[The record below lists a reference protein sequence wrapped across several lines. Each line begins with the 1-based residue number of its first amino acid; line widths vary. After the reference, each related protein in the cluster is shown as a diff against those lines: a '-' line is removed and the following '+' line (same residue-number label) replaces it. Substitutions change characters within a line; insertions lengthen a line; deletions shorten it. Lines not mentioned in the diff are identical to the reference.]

1 MESKISSKIE
11 EYKLE
16 LFEDLPLNQQLS
28 QKLNDIALLLFSR
41 CPDEIFQSH
50 LSGLV
55 IAGFG
60 QEDFFPQMYAYSIV
74 GLAYEHVVYEVKQI
88 EKIDFD
94 SRATIIPFAQS
105 EMVHTFMSGIDPFF
119 NENIEIFISEVI
131 NEYPKL
137 IIENL
142 PNLDQKEKKKLEN
155 KYKNIGKKEF
165 KKIVDKL
172 ESIKTKFFVDP
183 IMKVVGMLPK
193 DELAAMAESLVN
205 LTSFKRKV
213 SMQEETVGGP
223 IDVALI
229 SKGEGFIW
237 IKRKHYFKP
246 ELNPQF
252 FANYYRD

>member
-1 MESKISSKIE
+1 M
-11 EYKLE
+11 
-16 LFEDLPLNQQLS
+16 
-28 QKLNDIALLLFSR
+28 LFSKY
-41 CPDEIFQSH
+41 PDEILLSQS
-50 LSGLV
+50 SGIV

-60 QEDFFPQMYAYSIV
+60 EEDFFPQVCSYSIAGV
-74 GLAYEHVVYEVKQI
+74 AYEHVIYNVDKDITTV
-88 EKIDFD
+88 DFD
-94 SRATIIPFAQS
+94 NRATIIPFAQS
-105 EMVHTFMSGIDPFF
+105 EMVYTFMSGIDPDY
-119 NENIEIFISEVI
+119 ESNIENFISEVI

-142 PNLDQKEKKKLEN
+142 ANLNQTEKKKLEK
-155 KYKNIGKKEF
+155 KYKRIGKKNF
-165 KKIVDKL
+165 KEIVDKL
-172 ESIKTKFFVDP
+172 DSIKKKYYSDP

-193 DELAAMAESLVN
+193 DELASMAESLVN

-223 IDVALI
+223 IDVAVI

-252 FANYYRD
+252 FANYYREG